1 MVGLV
6 LLCALVSQVRA
17 EYSQYSEEENQQTE
31 TADEPEERVDAG
43 TPAPPTPAPAP
54 TPPPTTTTTP
64 APAPA
69 PAPRPPVPVER
80 KPANDVNAR
89 QSHGEH
95 VRQLQMTNVEF
106 RVGIWLYGDYTDV
119 QVASAV
125 ECASQCEKDEICHH
139 WNYYPSNGACQHKMN
154 SGGYN
159 NDRKEWITGNAARY
173 ARAQRQGGEL

>member
-17 EYSQYSEEENQQTE
+17 EYSQSEEENQTE

-54 TPPPTTTTTP
+54 TPPPPT
-64 APAPA
+64 PA
-69 PAPRPPVPVER
+69 PAPRPPVER
-80 KPANDVNAR
+80 KPANDVNNAR

-106 RVGIWLYGDYTDV
+106 RVGIWLYGDYTD
-119 QVASAV
+119 
-125 ECASQCEKDEICHH
+125 
-139 WNYYPSNGACQHKMN
+139 
-154 SGGYN
+154 
-159 NDRKEWITGNAARY
+159 
-173 ARAQRQGGEL
+173 